1 MNKKTI
7 EDIFENKKDENER
20 SKITNNANLEMLISS
35 IFLPIHIRIK
45 LLNKVAD
52 A

>member
-20 SKITNNANLEMLISS
+20 SKITNKANLEMLISS
-35 IFLPIHIRIK
+35 IFFPTHINKK
-45 LLNKVAD
+45 LLSRVAE

>member
-1 MNKKTI
+1 MNKKTT

-35 IFLPIHIRIK
+35 IFLPTHIRIK